1 MEIKLKRVYDP
12 AEPADGYRVL
22 IDRLW
27 PRGIKKGDL
36 PMDEWAKDLAPS
48 TPLRRFF
55 HADQEANWTEF
66 AERYEAEL
74 RVSPATRNILRSWQ
88 DRDLSCV
95 TLLLGS
101 SNAEHNHG
109 LVLKRV
115 LESYL

>member
-1 MEIKLKRVYDP
+1 MEIKLKRAYDA
-12 AEPADGYRVL
+12 AEPEDGYRVL

-27 PRGIKKGDL
+27 PRGIKKEDL
-36 PMDEWAKDLAPS
+36 KMDEWAKDLAPS

-55 HADQEANWTEF
+55 HADQEGNWAEF

-74 RVSPATRNILRSWQ
+74 RVSPATGNTVEKWKQQGLTT
-88 DRDLSCV
+88 V

-101 SNAEHNHG
+101 SNAAHNHG
-109 LVLKRV
+109 VVLKRV